1 MPTTE
6 RCLVSQ
12 GGLQAKRP
20 RPATIV
26 ERHEKA
32 IVVQY
37 EDGTRDRVPARRVK
51 VVVERQVLV
60 AKPEPT
66 CVVVTTTTVPT
77 TARDPIAKPAP
88 AKRSS
93 AFKEH
98 IRRLACFNCST
109 IGRKQQY
116 PTEADHEGER
126 GVGLKTSDLLTIPLC
141 TECHRWITDTYQL
154 PFRYPASKATLR
166 PREETEKMV
175 RAHQRHLLMRVLEEL
190 SHEQAVQCLEV
201 GLRNLT
207 ESELRSAIKG
217 DW

>member
-1 MPTTE
+1 MLTNE

-26 ERHEKA
+26 ERHEKT

-51 VVVERQVLV
+51 VVPERQVLV
-60 AKPEPT
+60 VKPEPT
-66 CVVVTTTTVPT
+66 CVVVTSTTVP
-77 TARDPIAKPAP
+77 AAAQAPIAKPAP

-93 AFKEH
+93 AYKEH
-98 IRRLACFNCST
+98 VRRLACFNCST

-126 GVGLKTSDLLTIPLC
+126 GVGLKTSDLLTVPLC

-175 RAHQRHLLMRVLEEL
+175 RAYQRNLLMKVLEDL
-190 SHEQAVQCLEV
+190 SHEQAVRCLET

-207 ESELRSAIKG
+207 ESELRRVMKG
-217 DW
+217 E